1 MEMPIGVI
9 IMEMPMETEIKEMI
23 TEVQTEILMMET
35 IMEMLETE
43 DVKTFKKLG
52 INMTVIGVVAA
63 ALIVISVYF
72 S

>member
-1 MEMPIGVI
+1 
-9 IMEMPMETEIKEMI
+9 
-23 TEVQTEILMMET
+23 MMET